1 MKSRGVRVT
10 SVAIVALAAMAVT
23 ATSARSLGAQA
34 RDTSV
39 APTTPGIA
47 SITGVVVT
55 DDGRRPVRRATVT
68 VSGQALRTSK
78 VMATDDN
85 GRFKITGLVPGT
97 YSATV
102 TKPGYVTTVY
112 GSRRPGRGPGQPV
125 VVTETQR
132 TADLTIP
139 LSHGAVITGTILDPF
154 GRPLP
159 EVRVSVSE
167 VRVING
173 ERRITNTFSSAGP
186 TDDHG
191 VYRLWGLAPGTFVV
205 SAVPSGSLPN
215 NSTIRPITPQDLE
228 WAQQAAGT
236 NAAHAA
242 TAPAPDAGH
251 PVGYSTVYYP
261 GVVDVASAGTV
272 TISGSEE
279 RGGITFSLQFV
290 PTARI
295 DATVL
300 GIDGQALTS
309 GVQLMLTSPPGSAG
323 SPGSGTSSRSLGFD
337 RASGTFSAQG
347 VAPGNYVLTARGSSR
362 PIPLPAP
369 PPPLPFVASPGLPP
383 PPPPPPAP
391 VTFDLWA
398 SADMPISGQDV
409 NGIVLAL
416 RPGMTVSGKI
426 VFEGKTTPP
435 PELTRVMVGLGVATN
450 DGLAASGP
458 ARPAAADGTFSV
470 TGITPGRYRP
480 TVNVTNGGAAG
491 GAGGGRGG
499 GGVAVPVPVPVPAPV
514 PGPGPGVGPQAGWRV
529 KSAMWNGRD
538 LMDLPLQVRPNEDVG
553 GIVVTLTDEVTD
565 LSGKLQTTSGAPAT
579 GYSVIVFPTDRTL
592 WVQNSRRIRMI
603 QPGPDGVYRTT
614 GLPAGTYYLGAVTDA
629 DSNDLGD
636 TEFLDQLAA
645 ASLKITLTD
654 GGKVV
659 QDLRLKAEKDFGSP
673 FYDLRK

>member
-1 MKSRGVRVT
+1 MP
-10 SVAIVALAAMAVT
+10 
-23 ATSARSLGAQA
+23 
-34 RDTSV
+34 D
-39 APTTPGIA
+39 
-47 SITGVVVT
+47 
-55 DDGRRPVRRATVT
+55 
-68 VSGQALRTSK
+68 
-78 VMATDDN
+78 
-85 GRFKITGLVPGT
+85 
-97 YSATV
+97 
-102 TKPGYVTTVY
+102 
-112 GSRRPGRGPGQPV
+112 
-125 VVTETQR
+125 
-132 TADLTIP
+132 
-139 LSHGAVITGTILDPF
+139 
-154 GRPLP
+154 
-159 EVRVSVSE
+159 VRVSVSE

-173 ERRITNTFSSAGP
+173 ERRVTNAFVPGGSSSAQ

-205 SAVPSGSLPN
+205 STAPSGSLPG
-215 NSTIRPITPQDLE
+215 NSTIRPITQQDLE
-228 WAQQAAGT
+228 WAQQAAST
-236 NAAHAA
+236 NAAHAP
-242 TAPAPDAGH
+242 TTPAPDAGH

-279 RGGITFSLQFV
+279 RNGITFSLQFV

-300 GIDGQALTS
+300 GLDGQALTAN
-309 GVQLMLTSPPGSAG
+309 VQVMLTSPPGSAG
-323 SPGSGTSSRSLGFD
+323 SPGSGTSSRSLSFD
-337 RASGTFSAQG
+337 RMNGTFSAQG

-362 PIPLPAP
+362 PMAPPAP
-369 PPPLPFVASPGLPP
+369 PPPLPLIAGAGLPP

-391 VTFDLWA
+391 VPYDLWA

-426 VFEGKTTPP
+426 AFEGKTTPP

-458 ARPAAADGTFSV
+458 PRPAAADGTFSV

-480 TVNVTNGGAAG
+480 TVNVTNGAGAAAGGRG
-491 GAGGGRGG
+491 GAGGG
-499 GGVAVPVPVPVPAPV
+499 VAVSVPAPIPAPVPVPGPAG
-514 PGPGPGVGPQAGWRV
+514 GPMAGWRV

-592 WVQNSRRIRMI
+592 WVQNSRRTRMI
-603 QPGPDGVYRTT
+603 QPGPDGSYRTT

-636 TEFLDQLAA
+636 TDFLDQLAA
-645 ASLKITLTD
+645 ASLKITLAD
-654 GGKVV
+654 GTKVV
-659 QDLRLKAEKDFGSP
+659 QDLRLKDSGSDHSGKDHSRSLS
-673 FYDLRK
+673 YDLRK